1 MLRTCAR
8 TSREGTMKVPS
19 ISLSVKSSCSL
30 LFETKHSTVVQII
43 FQCHDH
49 LVILIGAPFQRHWIP
64 PSLKRT
70 TNSRHLALVSNTSRA
85 DLDPVLQWISMGL
98 LAAGVSAV
106 ARNLSNQVDTHA
118 WNCSHGNWSRRS
130 VKGRW
135 HFAPSLQMKPFW
147 QRGYWRSVRH
157 Q

>member
-19 ISLSVKSSCSL
+19 ISLSGKSSCSF
-30 LFETKHSTVVQII
+30 LFETRHSTVVQII

-70 TNSRHLALVSNTSRA
+70 TNSRHLALVSNTSQA
-85 DLDPVLQWISMGL
+85 DLDPVLTMNLDGPVGCGSISRCEKFIEPSRHSCVEL
-98 LAAGVSAV
+98 F
-106 ARNLSNQVDTHA
+106 T
-118 WNCSHGNWSRRS
+118 WNWSRRS